1 MPLRFLAVSG
11 SLRATS
17 STSALLRA
25 LAAMAPAGVE
35 VELYSGLGDLPWF
48 DPDLDLDPT
57 DYRAPA
63 PVLDLRARIAAADGL
78 IICTP
83 EYAYGMPGVLKNALD
98 WVVSMGVI
106 EAKPVAALAA
116 SPSNSG
122 GEKAYQGLLWVL
134 TALNTRVLPEASF
147 TVPRIRQKLGPD
159 GAITDPGTAR
169 SLRSVLDSMVA
180 AVAGKQGTA

>member
-1 MPLRFLAVSG
+1 MPLRLLAISG

-17 STSALLRA
+17 STSALLQA

-35 VELYSGLGDLPWF
+35 VELYRGLGDLPWF

-78 IICTP
+78 VICTP
-83 EYAYGMPGVLKNALD
+83 EYAFGMPGVLKNALD

-122 GEKAYQGLLWVL
+122 GDKAHQGLLWVL
-134 TALNTRVLPEASF
+134 TALNTRILPEASF
-147 TVPRIRQKLGPD
+147 TVPRIRRKLGPD
-159 GAITDPGTAR
+159 GVITDPDTAR
-169 SLRSVLDSMVA
+169 SLRSVLDALAA
-180 AVAGKQGTA
+180 AVAARQGSA